1 MASNEVQGQIVKF
14 DPNVRL
20 AVLQPHLHNPLAGI
34 RRAEPEPLTE
44 SPIVDPVEVVAV
56 VFITLA
62 GLAIGSF
69 LNVVIW
75 RVPRGESIVSP
86 PSHCPQ
92 CDAEIRGRDNIPV
105 LSWLILRGRCRDCGA
120 HISARYPGVELL
132 TGALFLLVTLTFGL
146 TWELPAYLYLTAVG
160 VALAFIDLDT
170 KRLPNVLTL
179 PSYPIVAGLL
189 LIPAA
194 VYGQWGDFGRAL
206 LGGLGLFVFYLL
218 LALVY
223 PAGMGM
229 GDVKLSGVLGMALAW
244 LGWGE
249 WLVGSF
255 LAFLLGC
262 VRRPGHDA
270 VPRRRAEV
278 RHPVRPL
285 HAGRGASGHPPGAGD
300 RRLVRGSARRL
311 TALPGAAGEVSPA
324 NCGTSVGVTRS
335 SDPRQWPIPSS
346 APH

>member
-1 MASNEVQGQIVKF
+1 
-14 DPNVRL
+14 
-20 AVLQPHLHNPLAGI
+20 
-34 RRAEPEPLTE
+34 
-44 SPIVDPVEVVAV
+44 VDPVEVVAV

-105 LSWLILRGRCRDCGA
+105 LSWLVLRGRCRDCGA

-132 TGALFLLVTLTFGL
+132 TGALFLVMTLAFGL

-189 LIPAA
+189 IIPAL
-194 VYGQWGDFGRAL
+194 VYDQWGDFGRAM
-206 LGGLGLFVFYLL
+206 LGGLALFAFYLV

-229 GDVKLSGVLGMALAW
+229 GDVKLAGPLGMGLAW

-255 LAFLLGC
+255 MAFLLGAF
-262 VRRPGHDA
+262 VGLGMMLFRG
-270 VPRRRAEV
+270 
-278 RHPVRPL
+278 
-285 HAGRGASGHPPGAGD
+285 AGRKSAIPFGPFMLGGALLGILMG
-300 RRLVRGSARRL
+300 
-311 TALPGAAGEVSPA
+311 PA
-324 NCGTSVGVTRS
+324 IADWYVGQLGV
-335 SDPRQWPIPSS
+335 
-346 APH
+346 